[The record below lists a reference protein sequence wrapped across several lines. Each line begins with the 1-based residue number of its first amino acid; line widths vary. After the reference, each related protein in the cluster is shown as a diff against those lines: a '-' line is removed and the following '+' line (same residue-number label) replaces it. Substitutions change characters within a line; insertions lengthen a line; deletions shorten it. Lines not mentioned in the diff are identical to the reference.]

1 MDIHQYRA
9 IMNLKENVVNFLES
23 NSIMREMVFK
33 PLRNKRIDNNYRK
46 LAKLENFHGDELDN
60 WLERIDKVK
69 ISSDNARINK
79 VANAGHLKDGKLT
92 MHNGLQIAP
101 LSYYGAPMLKMFME
115 NESVHEPQE
124 EYVFQE
130 VLKTMRDDAV
140 MLELGCYWGFYS
152 MWFADK
158 IDGNRNYLID
168 NHDGIT
174 RAKANFAMNNLEGTF
189 MEGYIGKDDPNSDIS
204 ITNVDRICKDQKI
217 DFIDVLH
224 SDIQGFEMEMLQ
236 TMPEIVKNR
245 AIGYIFI
252 STHSK
257 KLHYGCIDWLKE
269 NNYKVLCHSDL
280 ENSFSE
286 DGLIVAKERSYK
298 GIENIEVSQLLNEIG
313 KS

>member
-1 MDIHQYRA
+1 MG
-9 IMNLKENVVNFLES
+9 LKESVVNFLKS
-23 NSIMREMVFK
+23 NPFMRDMIFV
-33 PLRNKRIDNNYRK
+33 PLQANHIDNNYRN
-46 LAKLENFHGDELDN
+46 LAKLKDLQSEELDN
-60 WLERIDKVK
+60 WLKRIEKVK

-79 VANAGHLKDGKLT
+79 VANAGQLKSGKLT
-92 MHNGLQIAP
+92 MHNGLLIAP
-101 LSYYGAPMLKMFME
+101 LSYYGAPMLRMFME

-124 EYVFQE
+124 EFVFQE
-130 VLKTMRDDAV
+130 VLKTIKKGSV
-140 MLELGCYWGFYS
+140 MMELGCYWGFYS

-158 IDGNRNYLID
+158 IEGNRNFLID
-168 NHDGIT
+168 NHDGVT
-174 RAKANFAMNNLEGTF
+174 RAEANFAMNCLNATF
-189 MEGYIGKDDPNSDIS
+189 MEGYIGKDDANSDIS

-236 TMPEIVKNR
+236 TMPETVKKR

-257 KLHYGCIDWLKE
+257 ELHYGCIDWLKE
-269 NNYKVLCHSDL
+269 NNYMILCHSDL

-286 DGLIVAKERSYK
+286 DGLVVAKDRSYK
-298 GIENIEVSQLLNEIG
+298 GIETIEVSQLLNEIA

>member
-1 MDIHQYRA
+1 MG
-9 IMNLKENVVNFLES
+9 LKESVVNFLKS
-23 NSIMREMVFK
+23 NPFMRDMIFV
-33 PLRNKRIDNNYRK
+33 PLQANHIDNNYRN
-46 LAKLENFHGDELDN
+46 LAKLKDLQGEELDN
-60 WLERIDKVK
+60 WLKRIEKVK

-79 VANAGHLKDGKLT
+79 VANAGQLKSGKLT
-92 MHNGLQIAP
+92 MHNGLLIAP
-101 LSYYGAPMLKMFME
+101 LSYYGAPMLRMFME

-124 EYVFQE
+124 EFVFQE
-130 VLKTMRDDAV
+130 VLKTIKKGSV
-140 MLELGCYWGFYS
+140 MMELGCYWGFYS

-158 IDGNRNYLID
+158 IEGNRNFLID
-168 NHDGIT
+168 NHDGVT
-174 RAKANFAMNNLEGTF
+174 RAEANFAMNCLNATF
-189 MEGYIGKDDPNSDIS
+189 MEGYIGKDDANSDIS

-236 TMPEIVKNR
+236 TMPETVKKR

-257 KLHYGCIDWLKE
+257 ELHYGCIDWLKE
-269 NNYKVLCHSDL
+269 NNYMILCHSDL

-286 DGLIVAKERSYK
+286 DGLVVAKDRSYK
-298 GIENIEVSQLLNEIG
+298 GIETIEVSQLLNEIA